1 MGVLIAIRRALG
13 DRRPA
18 PGVPEALPPDDL
30 ADDGFSRLIA
40 AALDELPDE
49 LLEALRHVPVI
60 VSDDGSAE
68 GAYGLYHG
76 AGIARPDLPAQIV
89 IYRDTLVRGFGED
102 PDVLADEIRRTL
114 RHELGHHL
122 GYGERGVA
130 TLGL

>member
-1 MGVLIAIRRALG
+1 M
-13 DRRPA
+13 
-18 PGVPEALPPDDL
+18 
-30 ADDGFSRLIA
+30 
-40 AALDELPDE
+40 
-49 LLEALRHVPVI
+49 
-60 VSDDGSAE
+60 
-68 GAYGLYHG
+68 
-76 AGIARPDLPAQIV
+76 